1 VNIHRRHLSAE
12 KKRELISTLLKAKP
26 EQSNRAIAKQAKV
39 DHKTVG
45 AIRAEMESTGEIPQL
60 QKTAGVD
67 GRSRST
73 TRKTKNGTSQV
84 PADGAVPADG
94 GAVEPQ
100 GDEVTD
106 PASPAS
112 ETIHPTDGAIAPAA
126 SADPAGS
133 RPADV
138 GAPEHDYDLDD
149 ADGEHDHSDDHDAV
163 AVPAPEPATAAKSDK
178 PEETL
183 IEHWRRCP
191 GELGGL
197 LETAGLAVILGAM
210 SSDLNAQL
218 QARTKQ
224 PINFVL
230 KLRELDLGAAAHL
243 MLDAFGNRFELV
255 VAKTRELR
263 APKGRKAGTITKM
276 RSLPTVRP

>member
-1 VNIHRRHLSAE
+1 MLMAPFRLTVVPS
-12 KKRELISTLLKAKP
+12 ST
-26 EQSNRAIAKQAKV
+26 RAMRSP
-39 DHKTVG
+39 
-45 AIRAEMESTGEIPQL
+45 IRP
-60 QKTAGVD
+60 V
-67 GRSRST
+67 R
-73 TRKTKNGTSQV
+73 
-84 PADGAVPADG
+84 PARPSILRMVL
-94 GAVEPQ
+94 
-100 GDEVTD
+100 
-106 PASPAS
+106 
-112 ETIHPTDGAIAPAA
+112 
-126 SADPAGS
+126 S
-133 RPADV
+133 RPPLQPIQPDRAADV

-191 GELGGL
+191 GELSGL

-243 MLDAFGNRFELV
+243 MLDAFGSRFEHG
-255 VAKTRELR
+255 RGEDPR
-263 APKGRKAGTITKM
+263 AARAEGPEAGTITKM
-276 RSLPTVRP
+276 RSIPAVRS